1 MRAAEGSRPYAIET
15 RPRRGVERWSVRG
28 VTDQPGRR
36 FAILRSVNF
45 RAYAEQ
51 PDDELDLLE
60 GALLIA
66 SDARPGLDPR
76 AVEDEL
82 EALAEPL
89 KRRGLRELPAPAQ
102 ARVLADHLFVG
113 IGFHGND
120 ADYYDPRNSFLDE
133 VIARRTGIPISLSVL
148 YVEVARRVGVSASP
162 VGFPGHFLVRI
173 DDPERRLVVDP
184 FHGGGA
190 LDEVALADLLRR
202 SGSKLRYSSELIAPT
217 PVRQVVARMLMNLRG
232 IYASRGD
239 FRRLLLVIDRLIDL
253 MPSSTDELRERGLLL
268 ARLGA
273 PAAAVEDLSHY
284 VDAFPHAD
292 DAAEVKRFIERLSG
306 QVASAGQ
313 N

>member
-1 MRAAEGSRPYAIET
+1 
-15 RPRRGVERWSVRG
+15 
-28 VTDQPGRR
+28 
-36 FAILRSVNF
+36 VNF
-45 RAYAEQ
+45 GAYAAQ

-66 SDARPGLDPR
+66 SDARPGLDPH
-76 AVEDEL
+76 AVEDEIDG
-82 EALAEPL
+82 LAAPL
-89 KRRGLRELPAPAQ
+89 KARRIGELPAPTQ

-113 IGFHGND
+113 FGFHGND

-148 YVEVARRVGVSASP
+148 YVEVARRAGVMASP

-173 DDPERRLVVDP
+173 DDAERRTVVDP

-202 SGSKLRYSSELIAPT
+202 SGSKLRYSSELVAPT
-217 PVRQVVARMLMNLRG
+217 PVRQVLARMLMNLRG

-239 FRRLLLVIDRLIDL
+239 FRRLLVVIDRLIDL
-253 MPSSTDELRERGLLL
+253 MPAATDELRERGLLL

-273 PAAAVEDLSHY
+273 PAGAAEDLTRY
-284 VDAFPHAD
+284 VETLPHAD
-292 DAAEVKRFIERLSG
+292 DVPEVRRFIERL
-306 QVASAGQ
+306 AGQ
-313 N
+313 AARGPS

>member
-1 MRAAEGSRPYAIET
+1 
-15 RPRRGVERWSVRG
+15 
-28 VTDQPGRR
+28 
-36 FAILRSVNF
+36 VNF

-66 SDARPGLDPR
+66 ADAHPGLDHG
-76 AVEDEL
+76 AVHDEL
-82 EALAEPL
+82 DTLAEPL
-89 KRRGLRELPAPAQ
+89 KKRGLALLPAPAQ

-148 YVEVARRVGVSASP
+148 YVEVARRAGVMASP

-184 FHGGGA
+184 FHGGA
-190 LDEVALADLLRR
+190 LLDEVALADLLRR

-239 FRRLLLVIDRLIDL
+239 YSRLLLVTDRLIDL
-253 MPSSTDELRERGLLL
+253 MPGSTEELRERGLLL
-268 ARLGA
+268 GRLGA
-273 PAAAVEDLSHY
+273 PASAVEDLEQY
-284 VDAFPHAD
+284 VSSLPHAD
-292 DAAEVKRFIERLSG
+292 DVPEVKRWIGRLAE
-306 QVASAGQ
+306 QADRARQ

>member
-1 MRAAEGSRPYAIET
+1 
-15 RPRRGVERWSVRG
+15 
-28 VTDQPGRR
+28 
-36 FAILRSVNF
+36 VNF
-45 RAYAEQ
+45 GAYAAQ

-66 SDARPGLDPR
+66 SDARPGLDPE
-76 AVEDEL
+76 AVASEVD
-82 EALAEPL
+82 ALAEPL
-89 KRRGLRELPAPAQ
+89 RRRGLATLPAPAQ

-148 YVEVARRVGVSASP
+148 YVEVARRAGVTASP

-173 DDPERRLVVDP
+173 DDHERRLVVDP

-253 MPSSTDELRERGLLL
+253 MPGSTDELRERGLLL

-273 PAAAVEDLSHY
+273 PAAAAEDLSRY
-284 VDAFPHAD
+284 VETFPHAD
-292 DAAEVKRFIERLSG
+292 DAPEVRRFIERLTG
-306 QVASAGQ
+306 QVADAGQ

>member
-1 MRAAEGSRPYAIET
+1 MDFVTYAT
-15 RPRRGVERWSVRG
+15 
-28 VTDQPGRR
+28 
-36 FAILRSVNF
+36 
-45 RAYAEQ
+45 Q

-66 SDARPGLDPR
+66 GDARPGLDHA
-76 AVEDEL
+76 AVSAEL
-82 EALAEPL
+82 EALAAPL
-89 KRRGLRELPAPAQ
+89 RQRGLAELPAPAQ

-113 IGFHGND
+113 VGFHGND
-120 ADYYDPRNSFLDE
+120 ADYYDPKNSFLDE
-133 VIARRTGIPISLSVL
+133 VIARRTGIPISLSVV
-148 YVEVARRVGVSASP
+148 YVEVARRAGVMASP

-239 FRRLLLVIDRLIDL
+239 FPRLLVIIDRLIDL
-253 MPSSTDELRERGLLL
+253 MPASTDELRERGYLLG
-268 ARLGA
+268 RLGA
-273 PAAAVEDLSHY
+273 PRGAVEDLGQY
-284 VDAFPHAD
+284 VERLPHAD
-292 DAAEVKRFIERLSG
+292 DADEVKRWMARLTDD
-306 QVASAGQ
+306 ARSAPSC
-313 N
+313 

>member
-1 MRAAEGSRPYAIET
+1 LCGPSPSRVSP
-15 RPRRGVERWSVRG
+15 S
-28 VTDQPGRR
+28 PGP
-36 FAILRSVNF
+36 AILDGVNF
-45 RAYAEQ
+45 AAYAAQ
-51 PDDELDLLE
+51 PDDELDLLD

-66 SDARPGLDPR
+66 ADARPGLDR
-76 AVEDEL
+76 DAVLGDL

-89 KRRGLRELPAPAQ
+89 RKRGLAELPVSAQ

-113 IGFHGND
+113 VGFHGND
-120 ADYYDPRNSFLDE
+120 ADYYDPKNSFLDE

-148 YVEVARRVGVSASP
+148 YVEVARRAGVSASP

-202 SGSKLRYSSELIAPT
+202 SGSKLRYSSDLIAPT

-239 FRRLLLVIDRLIDL
+239 FSRLLVVIDHLIDL
-253 MPSSTDELRERGLLL
+253 LPSSIEELRERGFLLG
-268 ARLGA
+268 RLGA
-273 PAAAVEDLSHY
+273 PAAAVEDLTRY
-284 VDAFPHAD
+284 VEEFPHAD
-292 DAAEVKRFIERLSG
+292 DVPEVKRWIERL
-306 QVASAGQ
+306 ATRPDIE

>member
-1 MRAAEGSRPYAIET
+1 MDFGTYAA
-15 RPRRGVERWSVRG
+15 
-28 VTDQPGRR
+28 
-36 FAILRSVNF
+36 
-45 RAYAEQ
+45 Q

-66 SDARPGLDPR
+66 SDAHPGLDR
-76 AVEDEL
+76 RMVEGEL
-82 EALAEPL
+82 DALAEPL
-89 KRRGLRELPAPAQ
+89 KRRGLGAMPAPAQ

-120 ADYYDPRNSFLDE
+120 ADYYDPRNSFLDD

-148 YVEVARRVGVSASP
+148 YVEVARRAGVMASP

-190 LDEVALADLLRR
+190 LDEVGLAELLRR

-239 FRRLLLVIDRLIDL
+239 YSRLLLVIDRLIEL
-253 MPSSTDELRERGLLL
+253 LPAATDEFRERGVLF

-273 PAAAVEDLSHY
+273 PAAAHADLSRY
-284 VDAFPHAD
+284 VASLPHAD
-292 DAAEVKRFIERLSG
+292 DVPEVRRWLDRLAAE
-306 QVASAGQ
+306 SALRAQ

>member
-1 MRAAEGSRPYAIET
+1 M
-15 RPRRGVERWSVRG
+15 
-28 VTDQPGRR
+28 
-36 FAILRSVNF
+36 NF
-45 RAYAEQ
+45 GAYAAQ

-76 AVEDEL
+76 AVESEID
-82 EALAEPL
+82 ALAEPL
-89 KRRGLRELPAPAQ
+89 KARRLAELPAPVQ
-102 ARVLADHLFVG
+102 ARALAEHLFVG
-113 IGFHGND
+113 VGFHGND
-120 ADYYDPRNSFLDE
+120 SDYYDPRNSFLDE

-148 YVEVARRVGVSASP
+148 YVEVARRVGVMASP

-173 DDPERRLVVDP
+173 DDAERRTVVDP

-239 FRRLLLVIDRLIDL
+239 FRRLLVVVDHLIDL
-253 MPSSTDELRERGLLL
+253 MPASTEELRERGLLL

-273 PAAAVEDLSHY
+273 PGAAADDLARY

-292 DAAEVKRFIERLSG
+292 DAAEVRRFSERLAE
-306 QVASAGQ
+306 QASRRGK